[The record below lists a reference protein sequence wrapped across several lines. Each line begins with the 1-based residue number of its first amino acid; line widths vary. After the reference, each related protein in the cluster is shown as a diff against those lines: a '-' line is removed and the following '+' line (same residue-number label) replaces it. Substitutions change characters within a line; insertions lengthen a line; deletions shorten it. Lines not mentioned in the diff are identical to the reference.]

1 MDDAELLDADM
12 YVADN
17 ELFAVV
23 VGMEY
28 KSLNFVDMY
37 DDDAAEVDGN
47 GWHQQEK
54 QT

>member
-1 MDDAELLDADM
+1 MDDADM

-17 ELFAVV
+17 ELFAV
-23 VGMEY
+23 
-28 KSLNFVDMY
+28 FVDMY